1 MPAPAIAA
9 AFLRGAQAARAAG
22 AALQEERTLAKKAK
36 AMHAAMKAKSDIKSK
51 TESAERLAQKLKQL
65 KRIGWL
71 IKGVTLGT
79 SSAGDI
85 FISIW
90 ILLFWANME
99 LIIFPLI
106 MSWWKQAWWEK
117 LFTVLLDF
125 IVLTILLV
133 TIGMLVYFVNN
144 PTEACII
151 MGVVT
156 GNIFLTA
163 MGLNGSCF
171 LAGAVMKW
179 VAQ

>member
-22 AALQEERTLAKKAK
+22 AALQEERVVARKAK
-36 AMHAAMKAKSDIKSK
+36 AVQAAMKAKSEVKSK
-51 TESAERLAQKLKQL
+51 VESAERLAQKLKQL

-106 MSWWKQAWWEK
+106 MPWWKQAWWEK
-117 LFTVLLDF
+117 LFTILLDF
-125 IVLTILLV
+125 IVMTILLV
-133 TIGMLVYFVNN
+133 TVGMVYYFMDN
-144 PTEACII
+144 PTEACIV
-151 MGVVT
+151 MGVAT

-163 MGLNGSCF
+163 MGLNGSCL
-171 LAGAVMKW
+171 LAGEVIKW